1 MKEYLVIG
9 NPIEHSL
16 SPKLHN
22 FWIKK
27 NNINAVYNKKK
38 LEENEIKGFIKQIKQ
53 EKIAGLNVTVP
64 FKKIVISH
72 LDKLSFEA
80 EQTQSVN
87 TIIFDNN
94 DLIGHNTDIGGFTK
108 AIKSLNYK
116 IKEKRVFILGAGGVV
131 PSIIYALYNMEVSE
145 ITISNRT
152 KQKAENL
159 KNQFNN
165 LKVLDWGNIPD
176 FDVVI
181 NATSIGLNKE
191 VINLDFSN
199 VGNGKLFYDV
209 IYNPKETNF
218 LKEGKKLGNLVEN
231 GKLMFL
237 YQAFDAFKLWHGIA
251 PEINSEALKLLD
263 ND

>member
-1 MKEYLVIG
+1 MKNYLVIG
-9 NPIEHSL
+9 NPIDHSL

-27 NNINAVYNKKK
+27 NNINAVYDKKK

-64 FKKIVISH
+64 FKKIVISY

-87 TIIFDNN
+87 TIIFDNDN
-94 DLIGHNTDIGGFTK
+94 LIGHNTDIGGFTK
-108 AIKSLNYK
+108 AIKSINYK
-116 IKEKRVFILGAGGVV
+116 MKGKRIFILGAGGVV
-131 PSIIYALYNMEVSE
+131 PSIIYALHNMEASE
-145 ITISNRT
+145 IIISNRT

-159 KNQFNN
+159 RNQFNN
-165 LKVLDWGNIPD
+165 LKILEWGNIPD

-181 NATSIGLNKE
+181 NATSLGLNNE

-209 IYNPKETNF
+209 IYNPNETNF
-218 LKEGKKLGNLVEN
+218 LKEGKKTGNIVEN
-231 GKLMFL
+231 GKLMFV
-237 YQAFDAFKLWHGIA
+237 YQAFDAFKLWHGTV
-251 PEINSEALKLLD
+251 PEINSEVLKLLD